1 VKVKADKE
9 ESLASLMERSDK
21 AKNDESRRQALRQYY
36 DLLAKR
42 MKKLDPSLSDWID
55 TMHAAYLRRL
65 EQVRIEPTVPVNPPP
80 TADASPSPSPTAK
93 KKKKVSSPD

>member
-1 VKVKADKE
+1 
-9 ESLASLMERSDK
+9 
-21 AKNDESRRQALRQYY
+21 
-36 DLLAKR
+36 
-42 MKKLDPSLSDWID
+42 
-55 TMHAAYLRRL
+55 MHAAYLRRL